1 MSDTVYAED
10 GIWVAY
16 SSDGQQLVAD
26 VVYIGEKLSDDTSA
40 TVTAA
45 YNNDTYIIQPDEDN
59 ADLYNVETTVGVNS
73 ANITVDPTYVNAVV
87 VDAQNAI
94 SHPWTSTMNADPATT
109 WSLTIVAEDGVTE
122 RDITVSVKEADPT
135 VIDNAVTYIRN
146 TAMNNAVLA
155 ENVDVYY
162 DIEEAAANAITLT
175 NDNAY
180 TNAKLT
186 IDTTYLTNT
195 DLEIVRFTAG
205 ADAVNEDA
213 FNSATATVVSMSGGV
228 SGDIQIN
235 DVESGTVVVV
245 ALTAR
250 DTEISDAGTVYFA
263 FRVVNP

>member
-1 MSDTVYAED
+1 M
-10 GIWVAY
+10 
-16 SSDGQQLVAD
+16 
-26 VVYIGEKLSDDTSA
+26 VYIGEKLSDDTSA

-146 TAMNNAVLA
+146 GMNNAVLA